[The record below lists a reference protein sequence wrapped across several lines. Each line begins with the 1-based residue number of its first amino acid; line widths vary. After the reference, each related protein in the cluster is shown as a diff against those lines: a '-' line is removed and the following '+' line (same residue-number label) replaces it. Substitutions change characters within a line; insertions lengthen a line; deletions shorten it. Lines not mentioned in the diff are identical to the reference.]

1 MSGAGRRTPTSVI
14 MVKGFIVYHRLPCS
28 CSLPLFFSADTW
40 GGAFGMRANKIGL
53 SLSLSLSLAHFV
65 WVVADFLL
73 ALTLGREKR
82 DKNVGPHM
90 MMKKKT
96 DWLK

>member
-1 MSGAGRRTPTSVI
+1 
-14 MVKGFIVYHRLPCS
+14 
-28 CSLPLFFSADTW
+28 
-40 GGAFGMRANKIGL
+40 MRANKIGL